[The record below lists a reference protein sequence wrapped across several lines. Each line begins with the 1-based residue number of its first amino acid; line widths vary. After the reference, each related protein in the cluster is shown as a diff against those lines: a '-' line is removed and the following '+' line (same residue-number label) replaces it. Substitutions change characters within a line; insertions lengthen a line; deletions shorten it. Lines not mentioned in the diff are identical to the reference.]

1 MLGFFLLWF
10 PSFTTFEWKKE
21 FFFSLSYLS
30 WYDSWKCI
38 FDLFSFIQEVTQETI
53 DKYVALDNKIRLL
66 ENKNIRKTYDSVK
79 KRYDAIV
86 LSVQTLKK
94 KYEECKKQ
102 T

>member
-1 MLGFFLLWF
+1 MSG
-10 PSFTTFEWKKE
+10 
-21 FFFSLSYLS
+21 
-30 WYDSWKCI
+30 
-38 FDLFSFIQEVTQETI
+38 EVTQETI

-94 KYEECKKQ
+94 KI
-102 T
+102 

>member
-1 MLGFFLLWF
+1 M
-10 PSFTTFEWKKE
+10 
-21 FFFSLSYLS
+21 
-30 WYDSWKCI
+30 
-38 FDLFSFIQEVTQETI
+38 TQETI

-66 ENKNIRKTYDSVK
+66 ENKNIRKTYDSIK

>member
-1 MLGFFLLWF
+1 MFSFEFLLLLLLNEKMIFFLMELPFLVWHL
-10 PSFTTFEWKKE
+10 KMN
-21 FFFSLSYLS
+21 
-30 WYDSWKCI
+30 

-53 DKYVALDNKIRLL
+53 DKYVALDNKIRML

-86 LSVQTLKK
+86 LSLQTLKK